1 MRDYVIMTDSCC
13 DLNAYMAQQMDL
25 YVLPLML
32 HMDGKDYPN
41 MLDGS
46 GISFEEFYRKMRSGM
61 LATTSAVNVGQ
72 FEDAMRAVL
81 AQGKDIV
88 CSAASILFY
97 TACETVNMVGD
108 EAFEDKPTF
117 NINDSDN
124 GVTAYIKCNPKE
136 DFTAILDTIYQTIY
150 NGYKLL
156 AEGYPNNVS
165 LTVE

>member
-1 MRDYVIMTDSCC
+1 MLNVTVNPKEHTFTMTGH
-13 DLNAYMAQQMDL
+13 AGYA
-25 YVLPLML
+25 
-32 HMDGKDYPN
+32 
-41 MLDGS
+41 
-46 GISFEEFYRKMRSGM
+46 E
-61 LATTSAVNVGQ
+61 
-72 FEDAMRAVL
+72 
-81 AQGKDIV
+81 QGKDIV

-124 GVTAYIKCNPKE
+124 GVTAYIKCKPKE
-136 DFTAILDTIYQTIY
+136 DFTAVLDTIYQTIY

-156 AEGYPNNVS
+156 AEVYPNNVS

>member
-81 AQGKDIV
+81 DRKSV
-88 CSAASILFY
+88 
-97 TACETVNMVGD
+97 V
-108 EAFEDKPTF
+108 
-117 NINDSDN
+117 
-124 GVTAYIKCNPKE
+124 
-136 DFTAILDTIYQTIY
+136 
-150 NGYKLL
+150 
-156 AEGYPNNVS
+156 
-165 LTVE
+165 